1 MAADGFSVLCIGSCC
16 EVIVVDVEALVTLFL
31 PSGEGVLGAVVG
43 AAVGAVAEAVVDSG
57 KGPGPDIGADNE
69 DSLMAA

>member
-1 MAADGFSVLCIGSCC
+1 MAVDGFSGLCIGPLC
-16 EVIVVDVEALVTLFL
+16 EVMVVDVEALVTLVL

-43 AAVGAVAEAVVDSG
+43 AVVDSG

-69 DSLMAA
+69 DSLFAE